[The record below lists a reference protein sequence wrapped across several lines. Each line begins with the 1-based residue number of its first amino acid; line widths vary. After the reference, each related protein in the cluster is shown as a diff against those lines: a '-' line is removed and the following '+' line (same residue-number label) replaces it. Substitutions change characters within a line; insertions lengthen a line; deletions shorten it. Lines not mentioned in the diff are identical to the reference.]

1 MPITSGVFRVMAGL
15 LEMDAIAI
23 KENGSHILESIP
35 RQGNMCF
42 FITPKVDMVIGFL
55 EVSALNYNEKR
66 RLKSLRF

>member
-1 MPITSGVFRVMAGL
+1 MAGL
-15 LEMDAIAI
+15 PGMDAIAI

-55 EVSALNYNEKR
+55 ETNVLNYNDNR
-66 RLKSLRF
+66 